1 MVYETIALPLSYAGS
16 TIGIISWAKGPSTG
30 ESMDG
35 LSIAASL
42 SELTAQLVDAT
53 VRTVY
58 QPAKDRFVLRLF
70 SRSDLFLVIDL
81 GASAIYRTVA
91 PTANPPTPSPLAMLL
106 RKHLRGARILSVR
119 QMGLDRSVSLAFSR
133 REKSDRHESVLV
145 SELLGARG
153 NLHLVRGGTVVR
165 SLREDGRNVAGQP
178 FVSLPMQAKHDPGEV
193 AQEQLR
199 AWLMQD
205 PPDRALARH
214 IEGIG
219 RDTAHD
225 LSSGEL
231 GDDPACTLHLR
242 LREMLSYVAS
252 PRAHLTPDGAR
263 ATFYPL
269 PAPSVCVSSFQDAL
283 DRSHRRAL
291 LKREVES
298 PPSDDTP
305 RSLKTAIRSKERTLE
320 KLKGWLDQADQAD
333 AWQAQADLLMTY
345 APSIVP
351 GIREV
356 TLTDPAT
363 QNAVSIPLDPSLSPR
378 ENAQRLYERAK
389 RLRRG
394 HPHVRSRL
402 SRVAGERDLLRSA
415 IEAWE
420 RGEAVPAAAL
430 DLLPSRRSRGSKE
443 MAARPFRRFEA
454 EGFAI
459 WVGKSA
465 VQNDALLRAAAPN
478 DLWLHVRDH
487 AGSHVV
493 VRTGGRPSV
502 PQTVVLA
509 AARLAARHSKASS
522 EPRAEVLVTRVKHVR
537 KPKGAPA
544 GLANVQVSDTLT
556 VDLVEKGDA

>member
-1 MVYETIALPLSYAGS
+1 
-16 TIGIISWAKGPSTG
+16 
-30 ESMDG
+30 MDG

-42 SELTAQLVDAT
+42 SELTAELVGAT

-58 QPAKDRFVLRLF
+58 QPAKDRFVLRAF
-70 SRSDLFLVIDL
+70 SRGDLFLVIDL
-81 GASAIYRTVA
+81 GASAIYRTDD
-91 PTANPPTPSPLAMLL
+91 PTANPASPSPLAMLL
-106 RKHLRGARILSVR
+106 RKHLRGARILSAQ
-119 QMGLDRSVSLAFSR
+119 QMGLDRSVSMAFSR
-133 REKSDRHESVLV
+133 REASDWHGSVLV
-145 SELLGARG
+145 AELLGARG
-153 NLHLVRGGTVVR
+153 NVHLVCAGIVVH
-165 SLREDGRNVAGQP
+165 SLREDSRNTIGQP
-178 FVSLPMQAKHDPGEV
+178 FVPLPSQAKHDPGKVTE
-193 AQEQLR
+193 EQLR
-199 AWLMQD
+199 AWLTQA
-205 PPDRALARH
+205 PPDRVLAKH

-225 LSSGEL
+225 LSGGEL
-231 GDDPACTLHLR
+231 GDDPARTLHLR
-242 LREMLSYVAS
+242 LRETLSYVAS

-269 PAPSVCVSSFQDAL
+269 PSPSVSVSSFQDAL
-283 DRSHRRAL
+283 AHTLHRAL
-291 LKREVES
+291 LKREVE
-298 PPSDDTP
+298 PQPSDVML
-305 RSLKTAIRSKERTLE
+305 RGLRTAMRSKERTLQ
-320 KLKGWLDQADQAD
+320 KLTEWLDQADQAA

-345 APSIVP
+345 ASSIGA

-363 QNAVSIPLDPSLSPR
+363 QRGVLIPLDPSLSPR
-378 ENAQRLYERAK
+378 QNAQRLYERAK

-394 HPHVRSRL
+394 HPHVQRRL
-402 SRVAGERDLLRSA
+402 TRVRGERDLLRSA
-415 IEAWE
+415 IEALE
-420 RGEAVPAAAL
+420 RGEAIPAAAL
-430 DLLPSRRSRGSKE
+430 DLLPSRRSGRSKITVT
-443 MAARPFRRFEA
+443 RPFRRFEA
-454 EGFAI
+454 EGFVI

-465 VQNDALLRAAAPN
+465 RQNDALLRAAAPN

-493 VRTGGRPSV
+493 VRTGGQPNV
-502 PQTVVLA
+502 PQTVVVA